1 MVCDK
6 VIRLSSKIY
15 FLNKILDSENKIT
28 SGRDDDVTEENISD
42 HAKDKDDAVDC
53 KKYPSEKKSVNIYTI
68 AIRNLSVKYFVFKL
82 MNGRSWNKLNMLYSL
97 MYT

>member
-1 MVCDK
+1 VTK
-6 VIRLSSKIY
+6 WFAYPQKYI
-15 FLNKILDSENKIT
+15 FLNKILESENKIT

-68 AIRNLSVKYFVFKL
+68 VIRNLSGKYFVFKL
-82 MNGRSWNKLNMLYSL
+82 MNGRSWNKVNTPCLH
-97 MYT
+97 T

>member
-42 HAKDKDDAVDC
+42 HAKDKDDAIDC
-53 KKYPSEKKSVNIYTI
+53 KKYPSEKNSVNIYTI
-68 AIRNLSVKYFVFKL
+68 AIRKFICKIFCIQVDEWE
-82 MNGRSWNKLNMLYSL
+82 RPEA
-97 MYT
+97 

>member
-15 FLNKILDSENKIT
+15 FLNKILESENKIT

-53 KKYPSEKKSVNIYTI
+53 KKYPSEKISKHLHNRDTKFIWKIFCIQVDEW
-68 AIRNLSVKYFVFKL
+68 AI
-82 MNGRSWNKLNMLYSL
+82 ME
-97 MYT
+97 